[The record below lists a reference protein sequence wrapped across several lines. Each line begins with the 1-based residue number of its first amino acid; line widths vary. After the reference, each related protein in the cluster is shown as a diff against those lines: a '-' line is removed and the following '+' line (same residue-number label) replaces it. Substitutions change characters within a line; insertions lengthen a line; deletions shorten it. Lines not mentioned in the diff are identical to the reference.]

1 MGGRFRWLFGLLVLA
16 LVAMV
21 GVYAYNLGVAQGI
34 AESARLTNT
43 NGTTPIAY
51 WPYPW
56 HYGIGFF
63 PFGPLFFLFFW
74 LVLLRGLFWRGGWG
88 PGRRYWYGGVPPA
101 FDEWHR
107 QAHARE
113 DQTPAAADS
122 KV

>member
-21 GVYAYNLGVAQGI
+21 GVYAYNLGVAQGL

-63 PFGPLFFLFFW
+63 PFGPLLFIFLWF
-74 LVLLRGLFWRGGWG
+74 LLLGGLFRRGAWG
-88 PGRRYWYGGVPPA
+88 PGRRYSYGAVPPA

-113 DQTPAAADS
+113 GQTPASPDS